1 MSTLDFFSSIVASVS
16 WPIATIVLVYLL
28 RNPLGKLIPNLQRI
42 RYGKV
47 EFDFG
52 VELQELE
59 GKAKTAGL
67 RVHEGSLLRQA
78 GPRTAEDSIADAVH
92 LVAEFP
98 EPAVGVAW
106 LAVEH
111 ELSLAIGRLAIS
123 ADYPAYNSAMR
134 NIILL
139 NEHGYIDEETRG
151 VLDRMRRL
159 RNAAVHARRDRDEI
173 TTAQAREFVTLAAAV
188 ARSIREIER

>member
-1 MSTLDFFSSIVASVS
+1 MNTLDFLSSIIASVS
-16 WPIATIVLVYLL
+16 WPVAMIVVVYLL
-28 RNPLGKLIPNLQRI
+28 RKPVSRLIPNLQRI

-67 RVHEGSLLRQA
+67 RMHEGSLLRHTA
-78 GPRTAEDSIADAVH
+78 PRTAEDSIADAAR
-92 LVAEFP
+92 LVEEFP

-111 ELSLAIGRLAIS
+111 ELSQAVGRLAIS
-123 ADYPAYNSAMR
+123 ADYPAYNSAIK
-134 NIILL
+134 NVILL
-139 NEHGYIDEETRG
+139 HEHGYIDKETRG

-159 RNAAVHARRDRDEI
+159 RNAAVHAIRDNDEI
-173 TTAQAREFVTLAAAV
+173 TTGQAREFVTLAEAV
-188 ARSIREIER
+188 ARSIGEIER

>member
-1 MSTLDFFSSIVASVS
+1 MGTLDFLSSIIASVS
-16 WPIATIVLVYLL
+16 WPIAIIVLVYLL
-28 RNPLGKLIPNLQRI
+28 RSPIGKLIPNLQRI
-42 RYGKV
+42 RFGKA

-78 GPRTAEDSIADAVH
+78 APRTAEDSIADAVR
-92 LVAEFP
+92 LVEEFP
-98 EPAVGVAW
+98 EPAIGVAW

-111 ELSLAIGRLAIS
+111 ELGQAVGRLAIS

-159 RNAAVHARRDRDEI
+159 RNAAVHAVRDHDGI
-173 TTAQAREFVTLAAAV
+173 TTGQAREFVAVAEAV

>member
-1 MSTLDFFSSIVASVS
+1 MSTLDFLSSIIASVS

-28 RNPLGKLIPNLQRI
+28 RNPLDKLIPNLQRI

-67 RVHEGSLLRQA
+67 RVHEGTLLRQTA
-78 GPRTAEDSIADAVH
+78 PRTTEDSIADAVR
-92 LVAEFP
+92 LVEEFP

-111 ELSLAIGRLAIS
+111 ELSQAVGRLAIS
-123 ADYPAYNSAMR
+123 ADYPAYNSAMK

-139 NEHGYIDEETRG
+139 NEHGYIDEETRS

-159 RNAAVHARRDRDEI
+159 RNAAVHAMRDQDEI
-173 TTAQAREFVTLAAAV
+173 TTGQAREFVALAEAV
-188 ARSIREIER
+188 ASSIREIER